1 MVQPETGTGSTN
13 CQLRVLEKGE
23 ENKKIQERNT
33 HDEEFEN

>member
-23 ENKKIQERNT
+23 DNKKTQGRNT
-33 HDEEFEN
+33 HYEEFEN